1 MNSKHVPAWLRFALP
16 LLTACAAL
24 VVVAG
29 LPPEQQ
35 PKFEPPPAA
44 PTELEKM
51 HAEHLFHFM
60 IAPGFGLDRIDRL
73 PRRSEIT
80 LAGVTYTVIRP
91 DLIALETKA
100 VAYLNPG
107 AEVVS
112 LTTLTNRESRA
123 QLRTRPIRGDEFR
136 AILQLRA
143 GKDIVEQPAKIQS
156 RQGPGQAPVET
167 SVIRVVGAMRA
178 TTDCA
183 KCHRVAEGT
192 LLGAFSYTLTP
203 ANATAPSPLVHRR
216 N

>member
-1 MNSKHVPAWLRFALP
+1 MNTKLLSLGLFA
-16 LLTACAAL
+16 TAL
-24 VVVAG
+24 VVIAG

-35 PKFEPPPAA
+35 PKFEPQPVA

-51 HAEHLFHFM
+51 HAEHLFHFTT
-60 IAPGFGLDRIDRL
+60 APGFGLDRIDRI
-73 PRRSEIT
+73 PTRSQIT
-80 LAGVTYTVIRP
+80 LAGVTYTVVRP

-123 QLRTRPIRGDEFR
+123 QLKTRPIRGDEFR
-136 AILQLRA
+136 AILELRA
-143 GKDIVEQPAKIQS
+143 GKDIVEQSAKIQS
-156 RQGPGQAPVET
+156 RPGPGQAPVET

-178 TTDCA
+178 TAGCA
-183 KCHRVAEGT
+183 KCHGVAEGT

-203 ANATAPSPLVHRR
+203 AKSAAAASLTSARD
-216 N
+216 